1 MNQPLISVVMINYNA
16 GPLLNLAIESILTQT
31 DIELELIIV
40 DDASKDDGQ
49 DVIRRYA
56 SEDIRVKPLLS
67 PVNRGI
73 SATRNAGIEIARGE
87 YISLIDGDDRH
98 LPDTLSKQFSH
109 FNRLRESYPNLC
121 LLASDAWLINEGG
134 ERGGRRYMPTA
145 YWTGDHITNFPDWAV
160 PSTWFFPRECPVR
173 FHPGYRFS
181 DAPIFVHRMAAHGTI
196 AYVGEPLIEYRLR
209 ISSATNALAAR
220 VVRDLNAASLSLAKG
235 CLNDPISSESL
246 PDPSWNQVAAFKYGR
261 NAKAAAL
268 NHKPFRAAKDL
279 CVATFADPGITI
291 GKVSRYLR
299 QKLKQR

>member
-16 GPLLNLAIESILTQT
+16 GPLLGLSIDSILRQT
-31 DIELELIIV
+31 DVDFELIIV
-40 DDASKDDGQ
+40 DDASKDDGP
-49 DVIRRYA
+49 DVIRGYA
-56 SEDIRVKPLLS
+56 AKDMRVKPLLS
-67 PVNRGI
+67 AHNRGI

-87 YISLIDGDDRH
+87 FVALIDGDDLH
-98 LPDTLSKQFSH
+98 LSDTLSKQLSH
-109 FNRLRESYPNLC
+109 FKRLRESNTDLC
-121 LLASDAWLINEGG
+121 LLASDAWLINEAGQ
-134 ERGGRRYMPTA
+134 RGGRYMPTS
-145 YWTGDHITNFPDWAV
+145 YWSGDHIADFPDWAV

-220 VVRDLNAASLSLAKG
+220 VVRDLNAASLTVRKG
-235 CLNDPISSESL
+235 CLNDPVPSDSL
-246 PDPSWNQVAAFKYGR
+246 PDPTWSQVAAFKYGR

-279 CVATFADPGITI
+279 CVATIADPAKAFGKI
-291 GKVSRYLR
+291 GRFLG
-299 QKLKQR
+299 QKLKR

>member
-16 GPLLNLAIESILTQT
+16 GPLLKLAIDSILQQT
-31 DIELELIIV
+31 GIDLELIIV
-40 DDASKDDGQ
+40 DDASKDDGP
-49 DVIRRYA
+49 DVIRSYA
-56 SEDIRVKPLLS
+56 EKDNRVKPLLS
-67 PVNRGI
+67 TVNRGI

-87 YISLIDGDDRH
+87 FIALIDGDDQH
-98 LPDTLSKQFSH
+98 LPDTLFKQLSH
-109 FNRLRESYPNLC
+109 FNRLRESHPDLC
-121 LLASDAWLINEGG
+121 LLASDAWLINEAG
-134 ERGGRRYMPTA
+134 ERGGGRYMPTA
-145 YWTGDHITNFPDWAV
+145 YWSGDHITNCPDWTV

-181 DAPIFVHRMAAHGTI
+181 DAPIFIHRMAAYGTI

-235 CLNDPISSESL
+235 YLNDPVPSDSL
-246 PDPSWNQVAAFKYGR
+246 PEPSWNQVTAFKYGR

-279 CVATFADPGITI
+279 CVATFADPGKAFGKI
-291 GKVSRYLR
+291 GRILG
-299 QKLKQR
+299 QKLKR